1 MKSAAF
7 SLLGVVLAC
16 GLAMPAQA
24 RDITGKVVAVYLE
37 PVTVNTK
44 VMDKVSV
51 SVRDCTTGQWETA
64 SYSPGYVSDDNS
76 LGFLYNNLA
85 NAARSMVTKN
95 QFMSSVS
102 GHVTLAV
109 NENKVIQKTTFW
121 GYNWECGQDLDSGRG
136 SAAPMGNS
144 VAPAQSAQPQPT
156 AKPTGAGAAL
166 NTFRRFGF

>member
-1 MKSAAF
+1 
-7 SLLGVVLAC
+7 LLGIILAY
-16 GLAMPAQA
+16 GFMMPAQA
-24 RDITGKVVAVYLE
+24 RDITGKVMAVYLE

-51 SVRDCTTGQWETA
+51 SVKDCATGQWETA

-85 NAARSMVTKN
+85 NAARSMATRN
-95 QFMSSVS
+95 QFMNSVS
-102 GHVTLAV
+102 GHVMLSV

-121 GYNWECGQDLDSGRG
+121 GYNWECGQDLDSGRP
-136 SAAPMGNS
+136 SASPVGNTS
-144 VAPAQSAQPQPT
+144 PVQTAQPQPA
-156 AKPTGAGAAL
+156 AKPTGAGAAM